1 MNNLRDDVIAERPQ
15 GDCCIFAAMSEHSE
29 ESCTNPGHCRERVR
43 VHFDLPHH
51 RLRTLE
57 RWMDRRGITDPAAAI
72 EALLHVLAYRPH
84 HLAGKSTDWRTFQT
98 RLNARVE
105 FHARRIQNRNA

>member
-1 MNNLRDDVIAERPQ
+1 MVALRSGRRAAARWLLYLSAM
-15 GDCCIFAAMSEHSE
+15 GDHLE
-29 ESCTNPGHCRERVR
+29 EDCTNPGHCRERVR

-57 RWMDRRGITDPAAAI
+57 RWMNWRGITDPSAAV

-84 HLAGKSTDWRTFQT
+84 HLAGKSTDWRTFQS

>member
-1 MNNLRDDVIAERPQ
+1 MIALRSDRRAAARWLLYFP
-15 GDCCIFAAMSEHSE
+15 AMSEHLE
-29 ESCTNPGHCRERVR
+29 ENCTNPGHCRERVR
-43 VHFDLPHH
+43 VQVDIPHH

-57 RWMDRRGITDPAAAI
+57 RWMDRRGITDRAAAI

-84 HLAGKSTDWRTFQT
+84 HLGGKSASWRTFQS